1 MAKVYLGLG
10 TNLGDKEQN
19 LRDAVQKIEEQVGKV
34 VSLSAFYVTAPW
46 GFASENS
53 FLNAAA
59 CVETE
64 LSPLEVLQETQM
76 IERELGRTKKSVNG
90 IYSDRLI
97 DIDLLLYEDLV
108 LSVISASGAELTLPH
123 PLMAERDFVM
133 KPLAEIAPGLVHP
146 VLGKTMKELTSFFLR
161 NKHRQI
167 GDASYQYCIQQ
178 MNLLKRLGDEM
189 ANNGI
194 DSNRESYIERQH
206 QKRF

>member
-46 GFASENS
+46 GFSSDNS
-53 FLNAAA
+53 FLNAAV
-59 CVETE
+59 CVDTE
-64 LSPLEVLQETQM
+64 LAPIDVLQRTQA
-76 IERELGRTKKSVNG
+76 IEQELGRTKKSVNG

-97 DIDLLLYEDLV
+97 DIDLLLYGDLI
-108 LSVISASGAELTLPH
+108 LSTTSPSGAKLILPH

-146 VLGKTMKELTSFFLR
+146 VLGKTMKELLLFLR

-178 MNLLKRLGDEM
+178 MNLLKRLVDEM